1 MKTSTL
7 IAIIVVIIVVLGVAV
22 YLATRIGGTSN
33 GTSQLSSSSISSS
46 LPSGAYALPYNPSN
60 KTVFI
65 YLVVSS
71 SSSNLFNFNG
81 TSDGSLKIYVPAGWN
96 VMVILKNTES
106 LPHNANI
113 VQNNTPIPNSI
124 NISSDGKI
132 ILYVGDGPSN
142 YYNSGVSSGN
152 EASGMLENIP
162 AGYYWIACGIQGH
175 AKNGMWVDLIV
186 SSTISTPYAVI
197 TNSITL
203 PSSSTTTS
211 TSSSSSPPG
220 YMWG

>member
-1 MKTSTL
+1 
-7 IAIIVVIIVVLGVAV
+7 
-22 YLATRIGGTSN
+22 
-33 GTSQLSSSSISSS
+33 
-46 LPSGAYALPYNPSN
+46 
-60 KTVFI
+60 
-65 YLVVSS
+65 
-71 SSSNLFNFNG
+71 
-81 TSDGSLKIYVPAGWN
+81 
-96 VMVILKNTES
+96 MVILKNTES

-142 YYNSGVSSGN
+142 YYSSGVSSGN

-162 AGYYWIACGIQGH
+162 AGYYWIACGLPGH

-186 SSTISTPYAVI
+186 SSTISTPYAI
-197 TNSITL
+197 ISNSITL

-211 TSSSSSPPG
+211 TSSSSSAPG